1 MQTISP
7 EQDVL
12 LDVDPRRSQS
22 MGAGVDKQALTRDFV
37 HALYVI
43 TGVFTPPV
51 STEVASALKIFV
63 DEFEWIYSS
72 PYLTRLVDGELC
84 RENTDVF
91 VSVLDIHERD
101 ELLQQTI
108 PFDPEVIID
117 EYLTYTNPKHVWGP
131 KFWRLLHALAKF
143 KTAGSVHN
151 VLQILPL
158 LLPCQGECAT
168 SLSGWLRE
176 NPMEPSALSSPL
188 IGTGECYVV
197 NLHNFVN
204 AKLKK
209 AVFVVDHLNE

>member
-1 MQTISP
+1 M
-7 EQDVL
+7 D
-12 LDVDPRRSQS
+12 DP
-22 MGAGVDKQALTRDFV
+22 VDKQALTRDFV

-51 STEVASALKIFV
+51 STEVASALKTFV
-63 DEFEWIYSS
+63 NEFEWIYSS
-72 PYLTRLVDGELC
+72 PYLTRLVNGELC
-84 RENTDVF
+84 RENTDIF

-101 ELLQQTI
+101 EFLQQTI

-143 KTAGSVHN
+143 RTAVSVQN

-168 SLSGWLRE
+168 SLSAWLHD
-176 NPMEPSALSSPL
+176 NPMDPSALSAIL
-188 IGTGECYVV
+188 IGSGEWYVV
-197 NLHNFVN
+197 NLHHFVN
-204 AKLKK
+204 AKLNK
-209 AVFVVDHLNE
+209 AVFVWGRANE